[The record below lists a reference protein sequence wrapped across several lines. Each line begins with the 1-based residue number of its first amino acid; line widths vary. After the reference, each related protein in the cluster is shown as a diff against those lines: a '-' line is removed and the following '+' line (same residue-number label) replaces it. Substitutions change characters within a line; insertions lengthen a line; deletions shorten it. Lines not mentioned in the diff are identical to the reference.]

1 MPEDNKK
8 EMAVVSKEDFSKVVA
23 TAIANLMKEDRL
35 DADNKMLVLLVGV
48 TVGHAIEDVLFT
60 TDEKEKEN
68 V

>member
-8 EMAVVSKEDFSKVVA
+8 EKA
-23 TAIANLMKEDRL
+23 AIAKEVYTTIAAKAISNLMHDSRL
-35 DADNKMLVLLVGV
+35 EPDSKIMVLMIG
-48 TVGHAIEDVLFT
+48 TMIAREIEDLLFT

>member
-8 EMAVVSKEDFSKVVA
+8 TMAVIAKEDFSGVA
-23 TAIANLMKEDRL
+23 AKAIANLMHDSRLEPDSKIMVLMIGTMIAKE
-35 DADNKMLVLLVGV
+35 
-48 TVGHAIEDVLFT
+48 IEDVLFT